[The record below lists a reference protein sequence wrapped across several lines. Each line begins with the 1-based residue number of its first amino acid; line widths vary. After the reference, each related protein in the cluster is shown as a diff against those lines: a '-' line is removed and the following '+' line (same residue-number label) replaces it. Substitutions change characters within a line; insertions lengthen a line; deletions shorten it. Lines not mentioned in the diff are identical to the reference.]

1 MSQWSSCVGI
11 SVDNTSYIV
20 GKRESITTRDLE
32 RNKCVYMYFM
42 SCPSH
47 IIHNC
52 ASHSS
57 NAFVKAIKCDVGD
70 MAVDVFF
77 WFEYSTKRKNLL
89 AEFCQ
94 FCDRVQKDNKVDE
107 CPSVES
113 CINIL

>member
-1 MSQWSSCVGI
+1 M
-11 SVDNTSYIV
+11 

-32 RNKCVYMYFM
+32 RNKSVYMYFM
-42 SCPSH
+42 SCPCH

-57 NAFVKAIKCDVGD
+57 KTFVKAIKCDVGD

-107 CPSVES
+107 YPSVES
-113 CINIL
+113 